1 MKPEATVNAK
11 AMMKPEDTTGLKKD
25 GRLGKI
31 VRGSV
36 RAVFVLSLPF
46 FTLMV
51 LNSSAGE
58 MGYAISL
65 IFTLTIAIFLSKRVT
80 KALFEK
86 QGRWYLPVAAAAALY
101 LSYAYAWQGNGVAIM
116 QRYLAVLDALIPIR
130 VTSKRLAAGLMLASF
145 PAIFMLLQWLFS
157 NVWPYIRRFF
167 KSFDAFERGYISLT
181 ILAAIFIV
189 PFFYRSTSAFYC
201 AAYEDTVNLYD
212 VLYTTDST
220 EVYLTDCFLRI
231 LAGPNDIRQP
241 LFGLFALP
249 VALAGKLVA
258 AIFFFVP
265 DMYAIALGMEQLLV
279 EAITMIMLQ
288 RLVGVKGRERICF
301 TLLFSCSYAYL
312 IHGLMLEQYVVAY
325 FYVILVLYVYRKSD
339 KLNFA
344 YFGAVSTLLTSGIL
358 FGLITKAKSLRQW
371 VLELLKCL
379 GIYIGIVT
387 VCGQLPQFLGV
398 QDQMEMLSSF
408 TGVKV
413 TWAEKW
419 AQLTQFFRDMFWAP
433 AAETQ
438 IGDFISYRV
447 VSGRGVSYLGILVLF
462 CVVCGFVLSYR
473 EWISKIA
480 MSWVMFSVLI
490 LFMVGWGTAE
500 NGLILYA
507 LYFAWAYLVLVYQF
521 ICRIFKKTSVCHA
534 VIVVFAVTMLVRNVY
549 ELAQIYQFGVTYYPC

>member
-1 MKPEATVNAK
+1 MDSKN
-11 AMMKPEDTTGLKKD
+11 D
-25 GRLGKI
+25 GSLGKI
-31 VRGSV
+31 VRGLV

-58 MGYAISL
+58 SGYAISL
-65 IFTLTIAIFLSKRVT
+65 IFTLMIAVFFSKRVT

-86 QGRWYLPVAAAAALY
+86 PGRWYLSAAAVVALY
-101 LSYAYAWQGNGVAIM
+101 LAYTYAWQGNGVAIM
-116 QRYLAVLDALIPIR
+116 QRYPEVLDALIPIR

-145 PAIFMLLQWLFS
+145 PAIFMLLYWLLKET
-157 NVWPYIRRFF
+157 WPYILRFF
-167 KSFDAFERGYISLT
+167 KSFDAFERVYMGIT
-181 ILAAIFIV
+181 ILAAVLIV
-189 PFFYRSTSAFYC
+189 PFFYRSTTAFYY
-201 AAYEDTVNLYD
+201 AAYEDMVNLYD

-249 VALAGKLVA
+249 VALVGKLA
-258 AIFFFVP
+258 SALFFFVP
-265 DMYAIALGMEQLLV
+265 DMYAIALGIEQLLL
-279 EAITMIMLQ
+279 EAITVIMLQ
-288 RLVGVKGRERICF
+288 RLADVKGRERIWF
-301 TLLFSCSYAYL
+301 TLFFSCSYAYL

-325 FYVILVLYVYRKSD
+325 FYVILVLYVYRKTD

-358 FGLITKAKSLRQW
+358 FGLITKAKSLKQW
-371 VLELLKCL
+371 VLDLVKCL
-379 GIYIGIVT
+379 VIYVGIVT

-398 QDQMEMLSSF
+398 QDKMEMLSTF
-408 TGVKV
+408 TGAKV

-419 AQLTQFFRDMFWAP
+419 VQLTQFFRDMLWAP

-447 VSGRGVSYLGILVLF
+447 VSGRGVSYLGILVLI
-462 CVVCGFVLSYR
+462 CAVSGFVLSYR

-507 LYFAWAYLVLVYQF
+507 LYFAWAYLVLVYQLV
-521 ICRIFKKTSVCHA
+521 CRIFRKTGACHA
-534 VIVVFAVTMLVRNVY
+534 IIAILAVTMLVRNVY
-549 ELAQIYQFGVTYYPC
+549 ELVQIYQFGVTYYPC